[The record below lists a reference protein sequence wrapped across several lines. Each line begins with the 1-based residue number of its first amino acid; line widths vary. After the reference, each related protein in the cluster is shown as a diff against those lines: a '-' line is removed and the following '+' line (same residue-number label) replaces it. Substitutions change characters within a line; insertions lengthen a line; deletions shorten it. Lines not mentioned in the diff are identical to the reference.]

1 MTHRIIITMHY
12 MELGGAE
19 RALLGLLEVLSEW
32 DGEVDLFVY
41 SHQGELM
48 EYIPPGIHVLPEN
61 PVYASI
67 EKPLVQIIRQG
78 HWGMATARLWAK
90 VANWWHN
97 RHLRGHVASI
107 LDEVGRA
114 TVRVLP
120 NLQGLGEYDLAI
132 SFLTPHYIVRDNV
145 RAKRKIA
152 WIHTDYSTISVNSRR
167 ELPVWA
173 SYDKIISISPEV
185 TRAFLGVFPSL
196 APKIMEQEN
205 LLPIR
210 LIQQQAV
217 AFDAAA
223 EMPGKIKLLSIG
235 RFCEPK
241 NFPGAVGMMAE
252 LCKLRDD
259 VVWYIIG
266 YGGGEE
272 EIRTAI
278 RHYGMEDKFI
288 ILGKRANPYPYI
300 KACDLYIQPSLYEGK
315 AVTVKEA
322 QLLGKPVAITRYSTA
337 ASQVQDG
344 IDGVILPLGNP
355 KETAEAINQL
365 LQNPALMDKIA
376 RQAKTQNLSQ
386 EATNILALIE

>member
-1 MTHRIIITMHY
+1 MNKRIIITMHY

-19 RALLGLLEVLSEW
+19 RALLGLLEALAEW
-32 DGEVDLFVY
+32 DGQVDLFIY

-48 EYIPPGIHVLPEN
+48 EYIPQGIHVLPKN
-61 PVYASI
+61 PVYAAF

-78 HWGMATARLWAK
+78 HWGMAAARLWAK

-97 RHLRGHVASI
+97 RHLQGHVASI

-120 NLQGLGEYDLAI
+120 SLQGLGEYDLAI

-152 WIHTDYSTISVNSRR
+152 WIHTDYSTISVNSGR

-173 SYDKIISISPEV
+173 SYDKIISISTEV

-223 EMPGKIKLLSIG
+223 EMPGKIRLLSIG
-235 RFCEPK
+235 RFSPPK

-278 RHYGMEDKFI
+278 RHHGMEEKFI

-300 KACDLYIQPSLYEGK
+300 KACDLYIQPSIYEGK
-315 AVTVKEA
+315 CVAVKEA
-322 QLLGKPVAITRYSTA
+322 QLLGKPVAITRYPTA

-344 IDGVILPLGNP
+344 IDGIILPLGVPN
-355 KETAEAINQL
+355 ETANALHNLLNQPQLMHTLAEHAAQTALHQKLSPQFLEL
-365 LQNPALMDKIA
+365 L
-376 RQAKTQNLSQ
+376 
-386 EATNILALIE
+386 